1 MHLQRLQRCY
11 VGLNKQ
17 TNKKAEVVG
26 VPLPKALLI
35 AEVVIILHVD
45 IVLDCVT
52 S

>member
-26 VPLPKALLI
+26 VPKALLI